1 MQTLKD
7 AATLAALIL
16 LALTLRV
23 DFDGNPMEIDLN
35 TPAVA
40 SMTDAGPAPSKPI
53 EPQPTQ
59 AQAEPAVTPVQAC
72 PKRLS
77 AVAVPPQAAE
87 HDIVHRR
94 FVWEVDGKRIV
105 IVLDGHE
112 TVPAAAASKP
122 CDGPFD
128 PKLSC

>member
-23 DFDGNPMEIDLN
+23 DFDGNPMEIELN

-40 SMTDAGPAPSKPI
+40 SMTEAGLAPSRSV
-53 EPQPTQ
+53 EPQPTRT
-59 AQAEPAVTPVQAC
+59 PADPVLSPIQVC

-77 AVAVPPQAAE
+77 AVAALPQPFE
-87 HDIVHRR
+87 QDIVHRR
-94 FVWEVDGKRIV
+94 FVWDVDGKRIE
-105 IVLDGHE
+105 IHLGGDP
-112 TVPAAAASKP
+112 TDPSAAASEP
-122 CDGPFD
+122 CDSPFD